1 MFSSSEKRSVGLIAL
16 LYAFRMLGLFVIL
29 PVFMLEGAA
38 LEGATPALLG
48 FALGVYGL
56 SQALMQVPFGLLS
69 DRIGRKPVIIMGLVL
84 FALGG
89 LIAGLSTSVYGVILG
104 RFLQGAGAIASVLMA
119 FLSDLTQ
126 EDNRT
131 KAMAAVGMTIGLT
144 FAVSL
149 ILGPFLTEHFGL
161 SGLFLSTVALSV
173 AGAVVVSRLPNVRI
187 QVSRREHAL
196 SFPEVS
202 VMLRNIE
209 LRRLDFGIFA
219 LHFMLTA
226 TFVVT
231 PKLLADRYGI
241 EVGQHGWI
249 YLAVMVTA
257 FIGMVP
263 FIIIGEKKQK
273 VKTFFLAAVLLLAV
287 SVGFLSFTEPSL
299 TGFVICLFAFFLSF
313 NFLEATLPSLISRIA
328 PAGSRGTAMG
338 IYSSSQFFGAFLG
351 GAVGGSLFGFYG
363 FAGVYGMSLLIAL
376 SWWVVG
382 LGMLPPP
389 NTKSIVL
396 PLKPFA
402 SSDCERIASELQGMK
417 GVEDVTLVVEEQ
429 AAYLKVNKAI
439 FDDQVLMQHP
449 LASSA
454 YS

>member
-187 QVSRREHAL
+187 QVFRREHAL

>member
-1 MFSSSEKRSVGLIAL
+1 
-16 LYAFRMLGLFVIL
+16 MLGLFVIL

>member
-1 MFSSSEKRSVGLIAL
+1 VFSSSEKRSVGLIAL

>member
-131 KAMAAVGMTIGLT
+131 KAMATVGMTIGLT